1 MDRKVF
7 LVLTIYRLLSTMK
20 IVAVIPAYNEETR
33 VGAAVRDALAHT
45 HAVVVVDDQSTDRS
59 VQIAEEAGAIVLTH
73 HLNRGQGAALQT
85 ATDYALKYL
94 SPDIIVHFDADGQMQ
109 GSDIEGIVTPIM
121 RGEADIVLGSRFLGK
136 QAENMPTFRR
146 LVLRAGVLFT
156 FLLSGIRI
164 SDSQNGFRALSRT
177 AAEDI
182 RISLDRMAHASEI
195 LDLIKVKALRYRE
208 HPVTIRYSVDTLQKS
223 PSTFRA
229 FEIVKD
235 LLKKKFV
242 R

>member
-1 MDRKVF
+1 MR
-7 LVLTIYRLLSTMK
+7 

-45 HAVVVVDDQSTDRS
+45 QAVVVVDDASRDRS
-59 VQIAEEAGAIVLTH
+59 GQVAKEAGAIVLTH
-73 HLNRGQGAALQT
+73 ILNRGQGAALQT

-94 SPDIIVHFDADGQMQ
+94 APDIVVHFDADGQMQ
-109 GSDIEGIVTPIM
+109 ASDIETLITPIL

-136 QAENMPTFRR
+136 AAENMPGFRK

-156 FLLSGIRI
+156 FFLSGIRI
-164 SDSQNGFRALSRT
+164 TDSQNGFRALSRK

-195 LDLIKVKALRYRE
+195 LDLIKVKSLRYQE
-208 HPVTIRYSVDTLQKS
+208 QPVTIRYSLDTLEKS
-223 PSTFRA
+223 PSTWRA
-229 FEIVKD
+229 FGIAKD

>member
-1 MDRKVF
+1 MR
-7 LVLTIYRLLSTMK
+7 

-45 HAVVVVDDQSTDRS
+45 QAVVVVDDASRDRS
-59 VQIAEEAGAIVLTH
+59 AIVLTH
-73 HLNRGQGAALQT
+73 ILNRGQGAALQT

-94 SPDIIVHFDADGQMQ
+94 APDIVVHFDADGQMQ
-109 GSDIEGIVTPIM
+109 ASDIETLITPIL

-136 QAENMPTFRR
+136 AAENMPGFRK

-156 FLLSGIRI
+156 FFLSGIRI
-164 SDSQNGFRALSRT
+164 TDSQNGFRALSRK

-195 LDLIKVKALRYRE
+195 LDLIKVKSLRYQE
-208 HPVTIRYSVDTLQKS
+208 QPVTIRYSLDTLEKS
-223 PSTFRA
+223 PSTWRA
-229 FEIVKD
+229 FGIAKD